1 MWRQFME
8 QKKLDRINALA
19 KKAKI
24 EGLTDEEKIEQSL
37 LRDEYLSL
45 VRKNFKNTMKTIKIK
60 DQDGNIRPV
69 VPKKKK

>member
-45 VRKNFKNTMKTIKIK
+45 VRKNFKHTMKTIKIK

>member
-1 MWRQFME
+1 ME
-8 QKKLDRINALA
+8 QKKMDRINALA

-37 LRDEYLSL
+37 LRDEYVSL
-45 VRKNFKNTMKTIKIK
+45 VRKNFKSTMKTIKIK
-60 DQDGNIRPV
+60 DQEGNIRPV